1 MTDPRSLC
9 YRLSIPHT
17 VLTKDKRGEE
27 GWSNR
32 MEFHTN
38 SKQMN
43 IARESSG
50 VLLRIPPELNLLFLL
65 PFASGE
71 LCWPWVFPVKTHLS
85 SKRHMLGSRVHPSLF
100 PGEGLYCASLQI
112 SHQQV
117 GISWHPEACF
127 PSCWKLLPQQAESN
141 ASFPII
147 LTYLNVRSWILGGKG
162 SYTVLRGYYFRG
174 FPPPG
179 IGIKTC
185 FLLKEDMRKSKTVP
199 TFRKL
204 WLLAEYPLI
213 PNEGITNHSHSRL
226 NAIGHF
232 I

>member
-71 LCWPWVFPVKTHLS
+71 LCWPWVFPSQNTPVFKAPYAWKQSSSLPIPRGGSVLRISSNKSSAGRHL
-85 SKRHMLGSRVHPSLF
+85 LVSRS
-100 PGEGLYCASLQI
+100 
-112 SHQQV
+112 
-117 GISWHPEACF
+117 
-127 PSCWKLLPQQAESN
+127 LLPQLLEAVATASRKQCLLSN
-141 ASFPII
+141 HFNIFKCKI
-147 LTYLNVRSWILGGKG
+147 LNIRW
-162 SYTVLRGYYFRG
+162 
-174 FPPPG
+174 
-179 IGIKTC
+179 
-185 FLLKEDMRKSKTVP
+185 
-199 TFRKL
+199 
-204 WLLAEYPLI
+204 
-213 PNEGITNHSHSRL
+213 
-226 NAIGHF
+226 
-232 I
+232 